1 MIHNSLKYFLELD
14 SYSGPGIWFHHDQ
27 TFAFG
32 GRGRRGGREGGGL
45 VSRRCVVHLPPF
57 FAQSIF
63 RSKCFEARWNLYRW
77 LCLSVHR
84 MLVNSRLLLPGTFYR
99 VINFETKPGAATGVG
114 LWESAPPHPIVTSHL
129 SAQPQRSAQPKKS
142 LAHHLDIVLLIS

>member
-1 MIHNSLKYFLELD
+1 MIHNSLKYFLELIQVREFD
-14 SYSGPGIWFHHDQ
+14 FTMIKLLHLGEEGD
-27 TFAFG
+27 
-32 GRGRRGGREGGGL
+32 EGGVKEVVQYRAG
-45 VSRRCVVHLPPF
+45 VSCTFPPF

-77 LCLSVHR
+77 LCQSVHR
-84 MLVNSRLLLPGTFYR
+84 MLVSSRLLLPGTFYR